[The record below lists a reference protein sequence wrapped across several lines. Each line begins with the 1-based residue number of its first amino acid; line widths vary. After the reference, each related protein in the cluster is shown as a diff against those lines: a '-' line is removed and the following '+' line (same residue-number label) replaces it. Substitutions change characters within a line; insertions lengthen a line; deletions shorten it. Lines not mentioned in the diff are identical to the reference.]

1 MMEQAL
7 RTATWAAAALLIIGL
22 GLWLGGAAQAAF
34 VLHAGLWLL
43 IATPIVRVVMALRE
57 YAAERDW
64 TFFLL
69 TAVVLACLAFPI
81 VRYLATSPR

>member
-1 MMEQAL
+1 MMEQVL
-7 RTATWAAAALLIIGL
+7 RVATWTAAALLVAGL

-43 IATPIVRVVMALRE
+43 IATPIARVIMAIGS

-64 TFFLL
+64 TFVLL
-69 TAVVLACLAFPI
+69 TAVVLACLVFPI
-81 VRYLATSPR
+81 VRYLAASPR

>member
-1 MMEQAL
+1 MEHAL
-7 RTATWAAAALLIIGL
+7 RLATWAAAALLVTGL
-22 GLWLGGAAQAAF
+22 GLWLGGAAQATF

-43 IATPIVRVVMALRE
+43 IATPIIRVVMALGS

-64 TFFLL
+64 TFLFL

-81 VRYLATSPR
+81 VRYLASSPR